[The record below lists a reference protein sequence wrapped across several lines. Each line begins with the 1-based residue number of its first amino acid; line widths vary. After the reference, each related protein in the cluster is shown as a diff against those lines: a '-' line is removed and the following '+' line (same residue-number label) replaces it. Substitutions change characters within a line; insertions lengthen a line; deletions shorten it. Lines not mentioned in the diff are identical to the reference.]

1 MNVHLIKDFCKPFV
15 CGCKDFVRGK
25 EGERLLKRSK
35 MGNHSWK
42 EEILFVFVVVTEEE
56 HWMLR
61 EREEEEKDITEDL
74 A

>member
-1 MNVHLIKDFCKPFV
+1 
-15 CGCKDFVRGK
+15 
-25 EGERLLKRSK
+25 

-74 A
+74 AWRLQFLAGYV